1 MELSLRTFE
10 HGTCDMSRVQE
21 LELPFEC
28 FTHGCSLF
36 ISSQTRLDSPTKPV
50 DLLCLKL
57 FDAVTL
63 EWNPMV
69 LTLSVR
75 SLSRLKL
82 QQTWIAKTRC
92 GNAENGEKAIL
103 WLGQAVSPAILQ
115 DLYSVENLD
124 ELDTRMVS
132 SFVLS
137 LLFSPYPDSSPSS
150 SRRHPSPIFLPDY
163 LLKCATFF
171 PTSKS
176 EQVDNCPSSSLVK
189 ISMEPKLNSQTCL
202 SKTRTMNR

>member
-1 MELSLRTFE
+1 
-10 HGTCDMSRVQE
+10 MSRAQE

-36 ISSQTRLDSPTKPV
+36 ISSQTMLDSRTKPV
-50 DLLCLKL
+50 DSLCLKL
-57 FDAVTL
+57 FDAVML
-63 EWNPMV
+63 GWSLMV

-124 ELDTRMVS
+124 ELDTRMVNSFLPYLLLS
-132 SFVLS
+132 SF
-137 LLFSPYPDSSPSS
+137 PDSFLSNP
-150 SRRHPSPIFLPDY
+150 RRLPSPIFLPDY
-163 LLKCATFF
+163 LLRCATFF
-171 PTSKS
+171 LTLKS
-176 EQVDNCPSSSLVK
+176 EQVDNCPSSSHVK
-189 ISMEPKLNSQTCL
+189 ISMEPKLNSQTCSL
-202 SKTRTMNR
+202 KTRTTSRYA